1 MPKAARRARRP
12 ACPSRH
18 ARNSLATAS
27 VSNMKA
33 AMNTADA
40 PDITKTRRATRYRA
54 ALPDERYCRRERPP
68 EAPLA
73 GRGRLVDVETSSMQ
87 ASCCAYLARERGL
100 QEAIAP
106 AWPQPDREKS
116 ACRHVGK
123 SPLML
128 ARKRAVTA
136 VADVLRMGGFLPA
149 HQFCMSHS
157 MRPGTAFE
165 DMSGCALTQEP
176 RAATSRSNGLS
187 TARVF
192 PSCNGSTQTSTPST
206 VRS

>member
-1 MPKAARRARRP
+1 MPKAAMRARRP

-18 ARNSLATAS
+18 ARNSLATAP

-40 PDITKTRRATRYRA
+40 PDVTKTRRATRYRA
-54 ALPDERYCRRERPP
+54 APPDERYCRRERP

-73 GRGRLVDVETSSMQ
+73 GRGRLVGVETSSIQ
-87 ASCCAYLARERGL
+87 ASCCACLARERGL

-106 AWPQPDREKS
+106 PWPQPDRERS
-116 ACRHVGK
+116 ACSHVGK

-136 VADVLRMGGFLPA
+136 VAEV
-149 HQFCMSHS
+149 
-157 MRPGTAFE
+157 
-165 DMSGCALTQEP
+165 
-176 RAATSRSNGLS
+176 
-187 TARVF
+187 
-192 PSCNGSTQTSTPST
+192 
-206 VRS
+206 